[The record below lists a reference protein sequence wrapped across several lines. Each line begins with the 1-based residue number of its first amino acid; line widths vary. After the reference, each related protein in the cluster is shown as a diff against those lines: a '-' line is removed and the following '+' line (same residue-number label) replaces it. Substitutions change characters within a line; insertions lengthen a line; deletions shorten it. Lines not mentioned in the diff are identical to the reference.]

1 MFISVCLCPPHAYT
15 QKHRESICAAQLA
28 FLYFTS
34 RLFTP
39 LCPHSE
45 RGSTTTPSDRWCF
58 EKSVFVA
65 QQRCECALKISIC
78 AVMCVHVCLCVCVH
92 LTLHSVVSL
101 QRKEHKNWSKLDL
114 AGCKGAVLWTC
125 SHWDSMEYSVY
136 FCLCYA
142 QLFLLFWALKKK
154 KHNAKVELFGVYMH
168 CGSLLGHYFSFF
180 PSFFSSSCSI
190 EKWLHHM

>member
-1 MFISVCLCPPHAYT
+1 MFICVYFCPHAYT

-39 LCPHSE
+39 LCPHTVH
-45 RGSTTTPSDRWCF
+45 GLTTPSDRWCSQVT
-58 EKSVFVA
+58 SVFVA
-65 QQRCECALKISIC
+65 QQQCECALKISMC
-78 AVMCVHVCLCVCVH
+78 AVMCVHVCLYVCVH

-125 SHWDSMEYSVY
+125 SRWDSMEYSMH
-136 FCLCYA
+136 FCLYYA
-142 QLFLLFWALKKK
+142 QLFLLFWVLKKR
-154 KHNAKVELFGVYMH
+154 NLMQR
-168 CGSLLGHYFSFF
+168 
-180 PSFFSSSCSI
+180 
-190 EKWLHHM
+190 